1 MTGHTLIVPRAHGE
15 RLDNLSPEDAAA
27 VMKAAQRI
35 AKAILKLEGVVGYNL
50 LQNNGRFQFV
60 EQDKNK
66 SLSESFVQV
75 GLQVKL

>member
-60 EQDKNK
+60 EQDK